1 MAKRKPTN
9 KYYFSVEGET
19 EQWYLKWLQDTIN
32 NTEKA
37 TCKVS
42 IDCPVR
48 KNPLKHAKSVTV
60 TRKIEIYHFF
70 DYESDEPLHVK
81 GFQEALDNMKKA
93 EKIGKQIKYKSGYSN
108 FTFDLWI
115 ILHMTNCNAAFSH
128 RKQYITPIN
137 RAFGEKF
144 QNMDEFKE
152 ENNFKRCL
160 RKMDLSNVIAAV
172 DRARKIMQRNQDNGY
187 TLYQYKGYQYYK
199 ENPSLTAWEAIE
211 KILKDCELI
220 GKGYYL
226 KIQI

>member
-37 TCKVS
+37 ACKVS

-48 KNPLKHAKSVTV
+48 KNPLKHAKSLTV

-70 DYESDEPLHVK
+70 DYESDEPLYVK

-93 EKIGKQIKYKSGYSN
+93 EKIG
-108 FTFDLWI
+108 
-115 ILHMTNCNAAFSH
+115 
-128 RKQYITPIN
+128 KQYITPIN

-160 RKMDLSNVIAAV
+160 KKMDLSNVFAQ
-172 DRARKIMQRNQDNGY
+172 KFF
-187 TLYQYKGYQYYK
+187 
-199 ENPSLTAWEAIE
+199 
-211 KILKDCELI
+211 
-220 GKGYYL
+220 
-226 KIQI
+226 

>member
-32 NTEKA
+32 NTEKTA
-37 TCKVS
+37 CKVS

-48 KNPLKHAKSVTV
+48 KNPLKHAKSLIV

-70 DYESDEPLHVK
+70 DYESDEPLHVR

-115 ILHMTNCNAAFSH
+115 ILHMTNCNASFSH

-160 RKMDLSNVIAAV
+160 KKMDLSNVIAAV
-172 DRARKIMQRNQDNGY
+172 DRARKIMQRNQENGY

-199 ENPSLTAWEAIE
+199 ENPSLAAWEAIE

-220 GKGYYL
+220 GK
-226 KIQI
+226 